1 MIEVELV
8 CRGLVFRLPR
18 VHCDSFFLYFSGQEK
33 LVERLAGEISK
44 YKKELKIMKNEK
56 KKRKENEN
64 KTTQVDEA
72 SFGERRR
79 INQQV
84 NFV

>member
-1 MIEVELV
+1 MIP
-8 CRGLVFRLPR
+8 F
-18 VHCDSFFLYFSGQEK
+18 SFSEQEK

-44 YKKELKIMKNEK
+44 YKKELKVMKKEK
-56 KKRKENEN
+56 KERKENEN

-72 SFGERRR
+72 SLGERRR